1 MGIFYK
7 NETREFTQEEA
18 DVLIS
23 MLPGFTGTSTNFV
36 SADQIKNS
44 DVFTVVNLLA
54 SDVASLDIELTKDN
68 VPIND
73 NVSNMLNVAP
83 NALYSGGTLKFILT
97 ANALLNGESFCE
109 ILRKPSGAVMALNHI
124 NNSVVTIKQNKE
136 TGYRIVYDIVNRDGN
151 IRSVPSDNML
161 HFKFFTIDGIKGV
174 SPLDSL
180 KDDLSMQKDSKRFL
194 ANFFRND
201 TQTGGILKMKQ
212 GKLSKEAR
220 EKTKE
225 EWQEANAGVNNAHKV
240 LVLDDTFD
248 YEPIQINT
256 EILKLINA
264 STYSTETIG
273 KVYRIPRHKLGL
285 ETSNMSLAQ
294 ANLDYLTST
303 LNSYLKVITN
313 ELNYK
318 LSNDIGNKYKF
329 DTSPFKT
336 VDVETHTKLTLDK
349 LDRGAISFDEARKE
363 LGDKPL
369 NNEFGKKHIVSLN
382 YTTLDQLEEYQMA
395 KAKGRSKGGDTD
407 GQNGAKGTDN

>member
-1 MGIFYK
+1 MGIFY
-7 NETREFTQEEA
+7 NQTETRGFTQEEA

-23 MLPGFTGTSTNFV
+23 MLPGFSGVGTNFT
-36 SADQIKNS
+36 SAKAIENS

-54 SDVASLDIELTKDN
+54 SDVASLDIEFERNGITDKSDLTELLN
-68 VPIND
+68 IN
-73 NVSNMLNVAP
+73 P
-83 NALYSGGTLKFILT
+83 NGFYSGSTLKFILA

-109 ILRKPSGAVMALNHI
+109 IVRGDKQKVIALYHLS
-124 NNSVVTIKQNKE
+124 NSRVTVRQDSTTN
-136 TGYRIVYDIVNRDGN
+136 YNLVYEVSDENGKIRRLQRTDI
-151 IRSVPSDNML
+151 L
-161 HFKFFTIDGIKGV
+161 HFKFFTIDGINGV
-174 SPLDSL
+174 SPLKAL

-194 ANFFRND
+194 ANFFKND
-201 TQTGGILKMKQ
+201 TQTGGMLKMKQ

-220 EKTKE
+220 EKIKK
-225 EWQEANAGVNNAHKV
+225 EWQEANAGVENSHKV
-240 LVLDDTFD
+240 LVIDDTFD
-248 YEPIQINT
+248 YEPIEVDT

-313 ELNYK
+313 ELNFK
-318 LSNDIGNKYKF
+318 LTSNSNALFKF
-329 DTSPFKT
+329 DTAPFKT
-336 VDVETHTKLTLDK
+336 VDVETHTKLTIEKFDK
-349 LDRGAISFDEARKE
+349 GLISFDEARKA

-369 NNEFGKKHIVSLN
+369 NNAHGKKHLVSLN

-395 KAKGRSKGGDTD
+395 KAKSKGGGANED
-407 GQNGAKGTDN
+407 GGDS